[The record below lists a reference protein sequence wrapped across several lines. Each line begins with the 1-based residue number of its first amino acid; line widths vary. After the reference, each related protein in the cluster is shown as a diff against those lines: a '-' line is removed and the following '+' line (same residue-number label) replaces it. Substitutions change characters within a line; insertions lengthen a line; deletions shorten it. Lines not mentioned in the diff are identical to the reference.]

1 MDQKRRNRFG
11 EEFHLQRFL
20 HHFSRVNYEDWACTI
35 RASLHHPSAQQ
46 SACFEKLE
54 ISEPSGQLSMKK
66 WLPARRGER
75 LWMATIS
82 HAAMTSAANVVSSHT
97 LQDKNCMLNRVVMK
111 SRYRWGPDCCTL
123 FLLLDYAEVSARS
136 ACFQFHVDQIH
147 FGLGYSAWSSVY
159 PVYTKHTKC
168 IFERS

>member
-20 HHFSRVNYEDWACTI
+20 HHFSRVNYEDWA
-35 RASLHHPSAQQ
+35 PSVSRHVSNSKFQPKKHLKLVSSPVS
-46 SACFEKLE
+46 SAWR
-54 ISEPSGQLSMKK
+54 SGC
-66 WLPARRGER
+66 PRGE
-75 LWMATIS
+75 
-82 HAAMTSAANVVSSHT
+82 ANVFEWQRYRMLRWPRRRMLFRSHT